1 MSTDV
6 QVNITQ
12 LLFRYGKGEPQA
24 LEKLLPIVYQEL
36 RRLAKN
42 YMRRESS
49 GHTLQPTALVHEAFF
64 KLVDQN
70 EVQWQ
75 NRAHFFGVA
84 AQLMR
89 RILIDHARSR
99 KAVKRGGTQAK
110 VAFDE
115 AVHWEAAEEGAP
127 DLLALDEALEKL
139 AALDERQ
146 SKVVEL
152 RYFGGLSIEE
162 VAEALHTSPA
172 TVKRDWTLAKA
183 WLQRELTGD
192 ADT

>member
-1 MSTDV
+1 MPTEIQLNV
-6 QVNITQ
+6 TQ

-24 LEKLLPIVYQEL
+24 LEKLLPVVYQEL

-64 KLVDQN
+64 KLVDQKD
-70 EVQWQ
+70 VQWQ

-99 KAVKRGGTQAK
+99 RAVKRGGTQAK
-110 VAFDE
+110 VSFDE
-115 AVHWEAAEEGAP
+115 AIHWEAAEDGAP
-127 DLLALDEALEKL
+127 DLLALDQALEKL
-139 AALDERQ
+139 AKLDERQ
-146 SKVVEL
+146 SRTVEL
-152 RYFGGLSIEE
+152 RYFGGLSIDE
-162 VAEALHTSPA
+162 VAEVLQTSPA

-183 WLQRELTGD
+183 WLLRELSNESNT
-192 ADT
+192 